1 LFLYNWFRNQ
11 FAAFKIGVSSVAWP
25 AGTDTSVVSSLTV
38 CIGSTVTRIYT
49 FLIATSQSCVAF
61 WISQTLI
68 RLAFY
73 IRATLVTRRTLASSS
88 VNIDS
93 TQSFD
98 TTLLIRTWVLTF
110 SLDTCLTQRTLIVT
124 FASRFF
130 TNTIWIS
137 LKPLFAIADCTMSGH
152 PAFSIDSTSSGEA
165 GVLTFFANTCKMI
178 WAFRI
183 SGALWFYRK

>member
-1 LFLYNWFRNQ
+1 MGNPHQFYNLVPLLLVQELVKRKKNVKVYFLAKTVSYHLTQ

-73 IRATLVTRRTLASSS
+73 IRATLVTWRTLASSS

-93 TQSFD
+93 TESFD

-110 SLDTCLTQRTLIVT
+110 SLDTCLTQRTFIVT
-124 FASRFF
+124 FAS
-130 TNTIWIS
+130 S
-137 LKPLFAIADCTMSGH
+137 
-152 PAFSIDSTSSGEA
+152 
-165 GVLTFFANTCKMI
+165 
-178 WAFRI
+178 
-183 SGALWFYRK
+183 

>member
-1 LFLYNWFRNQ
+1 MGNPHQLYNLVPLQLVQELDKRKIYVKVYFLTKTASYHLTQ
-11 FAAFKIGVSSVAWP
+11 YAAFKVGITSVAWP

-73 IRATLVTRRTLASSS
+73 IRATLVTWRTLASSS
-88 VNIDS
+88 VNIDC

-110 SLDTCLTQRTLIVT
+110 SLDTCLTQRTFIVT
-124 FASRFF
+124 FAS
-130 TNTIWIS
+130 S
-137 LKPLFAIADCTMSGH
+137 
-152 PAFSIDSTSSGEA
+152 
-165 GVLTFFANTCKMI
+165 
-178 WAFRI
+178 
-183 SGALWFYRK
+183 

>member
-11 FAAFKIGVSSVAWP
+11 FAAFKVGISSVAWP

-73 IRATLVTRRTLASSS
+73 IRATLVTWRTLASSS
-88 VNIDS
+88 VHIDC
-93 TQSFD
+93 TESFD

-110 SLDTCLTQRTLIVT
+110 SLDTCMTQRTLIVT

-130 TNTIWIS
+130 TNTVWIS
-137 LKPLFAIADCTMSGH
+137 LKPLFAITDCAMSGH

-165 GVLTFFANTCKMI
+165 GVLTFFSYACKMI
-178 WAFRI
+178 RAFWIR
-183 SGALWFYRK
+183 GTLWFDR

>member
-1 LFLYNWFRNQ
+1 MGNPHQFYNLVPLQLVQELLKGKRKLLYLGLLSNQNRSCYLTQ

-73 IRATLVTRRTLASSS
+73 IRATLVTWRTLASSS
-88 VNIDS
+88 VHIDC
-93 TQSFD
+93 TNSFD
-98 TTLLIRTWVLTF
+98 TTLLKWTWVLTF

-124 FASRFF
+124 FAS
-130 TNTIWIS
+130 S
-137 LKPLFAIADCTMSGH
+137 
-152 PAFSIDSTSSGEA
+152 
-165 GVLTFFANTCKMI
+165 
-178 WAFRI
+178 
-183 SGALWFYRK
+183 

>member
-73 IRATLVTRRTLASSS
+73 IRATLVTWRTLASSS
-88 VNIDS
+88 VHIDC
-93 TQSFD
+93 TESFD
-98 TTLLIRTWVLTF
+98 AALFKWTWVLAF
-110 SLDTCLTQRTLIVT
+110 SLDASLSQGTFIIALT
-124 FASRFF
+124 AGFF
-130 TNTIWIS
+130 TYTIGVS
-137 LKPLFAIADCTMSGH
+137 LITCFTVTNCTVSGNS
-152 PAFSIDSTSSGEA
+152 AFSIDSTSSGEA
-165 GVLTFFANTCKMI
+165 RILAFFLDTCKVI
-178 WAFRI
+178 WTFRI
-183 SGALWFYRK
+183 SRAFGSWW

>member
-1 LFLYNWFRNQ
+1 MGNPHQFYNLVPLQLVQELVKGKRKLLYVGLLFKTKVNSLYLTQ
-11 FAAFKIGVSSVAWP
+11 FAAFKIRVSSVAWP

-73 IRATLVTRRTLASSS
+73 IRATLVTWRTLASSS
-88 VNIDS
+88 VNVDS

-98 TTLLIRTWVLTF
+98 ATLLIRTWVLTF

-124 FASRFF
+124 FAS
-130 TNTIWIS
+130 S
-137 LKPLFAIADCTMSGH
+137 
-152 PAFSIDSTSSGEA
+152 
-165 GVLTFFANTCKMI
+165 
-178 WAFRI
+178 
-183 SGALWFYRK
+183 

>member
-1 LFLYNWFRNQ
+1 MDNPHQFYNLVPLQLVQELVKGKRKLYVGLLFKTKINPWYLTQ
-11 FAAFKIGVSSVAWP
+11 FAAFKIGVSSVSWP

-124 FASRFF
+124 FAS
-130 TNTIWIS
+130 S
-137 LKPLFAIADCTMSGH
+137 
-152 PAFSIDSTSSGEA
+152 
-165 GVLTFFANTCKMI
+165 
-178 WAFRI
+178 
-183 SGALWFYRK
+183 

>member
-1 LFLYNWFRNQ
+1 MDNPHQFYNLVPLQLVQELVKGKRKLLYVGLLLKTKINSQYLTQ

-73 IRATLVTRRTLASSS
+73 IRATLVTWRTLASSS

-124 FASRFF
+124 FAS
-130 TNTIWIS
+130 S
-137 LKPLFAIADCTMSGH
+137 
-152 PAFSIDSTSSGEA
+152 
-165 GVLTFFANTCKMI
+165 
-178 WAFRI
+178 
-183 SGALWFYRK
+183 

>member
-1 LFLYNWFRNQ
+1 MYLTQL
-11 FAAFKIGVSSVAWP
+11 AAFKIGVSSVAWP

-73 IRATLVTRRTLASSS
+73 IRATLVTWRTLASSS

-93 TQSFD
+93 AESFD

-124 FASRFF
+124 FAS
-130 TNTIWIS
+130 S
-137 LKPLFAIADCTMSGH
+137 
-152 PAFSIDSTSSGEA
+152 
-165 GVLTFFANTCKMI
+165 
-178 WAFRI
+178 
-183 SGALWFYRK
+183 

>member
-1 LFLYNWFRNQ
+1 MGNPHQLYNLVPLQLVQELVKGKRKLLYVGLLFKTKINSQYLTQ

-49 FLIATSQSCVAF
+49 LLIAASQSCVAF

-73 IRATLVTRRTLASSS
+73 IRATLVTWRTLASSS

-124 FASRFF
+124 FAS
-130 TNTIWIS
+130 S
-137 LKPLFAIADCTMSGH
+137 
-152 PAFSIDSTSSGEA
+152 
-165 GVLTFFANTCKMI
+165 
-178 WAFRI
+178 
-183 SGALWFYRK
+183 

>member
-1 LFLYNWFRNQ
+1 MGNPHQFYNLVPLQLVQELVKGKRKLLYLGLLSNYNSSYYLTQ

-73 IRATLVTRRTLASSS
+73 IRATLVTWRTLASSS
-88 VNIDS
+88 VHIDC
-93 TQSFD
+93 TESFD

-124 FASRFF
+124 FAS
-130 TNTIWIS
+130 S
-137 LKPLFAIADCTMSGH
+137 
-152 PAFSIDSTSSGEA
+152 
-165 GVLTFFANTCKMI
+165 
-178 WAFRI
+178 
-183 SGALWFYRK
+183 

>member
-1 LFLYNWFRNQ
+1 MDNPHQFYNLVPLQLVQELVKGKRKLLHLGLLSNYNSSYYLTQ

-25 AGTDTSVVSSLTV
+25 AGTDTSVVSSLTI

-49 FLIATSQSCVAF
+49 FLISTSQSCVAF

-73 IRATLVTRRTLASSS
+73 IRATLVTWRTLASSS
-88 VNIDS
+88 VNIDCAE
-93 TQSFD
+93 SFD

-124 FASRFF
+124 FAS
-130 TNTIWIS
+130 S
-137 LKPLFAIADCTMSGH
+137 
-152 PAFSIDSTSSGEA
+152 
-165 GVLTFFANTCKMI
+165 
-178 WAFRI
+178 
-183 SGALWFYRK
+183 